1 MAAINQRI
9 PNFLG
14 GVSQQ
19 PDKIKFPGQLRVCDN
34 AVPDITFGLK
44 KRPPAEF
51 VGKLN
56 QATSTGHWYEIL
68 RDGDEKFLVQITPAN
83 TGSVP
88 IRIWTLS
95 DITVDAT
102 AGVNF
107 YDQVTGYSNTG
118 DVIPAGTEL
127 SLTNNS
133 GDTLFSYLAGAT
145 KPYAVT
151 TIQDY
156 TLIANP
162 NKIVLKST
170 DTTNAA
176 IDDGNYSFARLDTVA
191 YNTEYILYHGTAP
204 TPNTYFRVTSVKVD
218 VRELISEIN
227 VTNQGSGYSN
237 TAPPTVTLSG
247 GGGSGAT
254 AQAITTDGK
263 VTRIEVI
270 NAGSGYTSAPTV
282 TIGTQGGGSGA
293 TATAVLGSGATWNN
307 GDEDQQFSGTLT
319 WSFSGGSSVDDTGA
333 KAGGSENLTEN
344 IEGSLQVNGS
354 SYIANNQATY
364 QDDDFGDENK
374 FLGYTQNYDIRY
386 TATVTLKDG
395 GLIRTTD
402 RATAEGMFIDVTV
415 EGIKYRV
422 SVEAVEPVTTYR
434 DKSGVGY
441 FKTPKNAENGTISM
455 ATILNGLASSV
466 NTEVSNVTA
475 EVIGSGLYLTGTS
488 ADSVNFLGG
497 AVNEN
502 MSVIGQKAQDITRL
516 PAMNKHGYVAQV
528 SNTADLETDDYY
540 VKFEANNG
548 VSGAGSYEETVRP
561 HNFDGS
567 GQDDMLLGFNP
578 ATMPHALI
586 NNRNG
591 TFTFSKLDEA
601 SKGTTENYW
610 KNRTVGD
617 DTSNQF
623 PTFTNDTIQQMF
635 FHRNRLGIISGEQ
648 VVMSKPGQYFDFF
661 IVSAISASDDNP
673 IDITVSDVKPAF
685 INHILPIQKGMMLFS
700 DNGQFLLFTES
711 DIFSAKTVR
720 LKKISSYECDKTI
733 QPVDLGTS
741 VLFTS
746 NVSAYARAFEAT
758 ILDDATP
765 PNILEQTRVVPEFLP
780 KDITKSTNST
790 AIGIVTYGK
799 KGDSTVYHYKYYN
812 TGQQRE
818 QSAWYTW
825 TLTGTMQHMLYTGGN
840 FFSVTLQDGSYYL
853 CRHEYVSDAND
864 TRSYVLGGSTSD
876 VGSPLKTA
884 RQFEAHLDM
893 MTIAT
898 SVSGSAQTTT
908 DPEKTVLRIPYVPA
922 SEANLYMVGLS
933 GNDSDG
939 NSIAGTVR
947 TADAVSSVYQAGVTH
962 GTVTFNN
969 INLDSAAKIAVGYR
983 YTSIIELPTY
993 YFNVGSNTYDTDG
1006 DLRISGINFEMGVG
1020 GPLEFHLTSPFT
1032 YVDASGNV
1040 TKDIDDYVQFE
1051 SGILSDSSVF
1061 DKPPADLATSVR
1073 VPVQRKNEKYTLQ
1086 IQIPDPFSTA
1096 IISASWD
1103 GIYHNRRHVRR

>member
-1 MAAINQRI
+1 MAQINQRI

-34 AVPDITFGLK
+34 AVPDITFGLR

-51 VGKLN
+51 VGTLTN
-56 QATSTGHWYEIL
+56 ANTSGHWYEIL
-68 RDGDEKFLVQITPAN
+68 RDGDEKYLVQITPSN
-83 TGSVP
+83 SSGMP
-88 IRIWTLS
+88 IRVWDLA
-95 DITVDAT
+95 D
-102 AGVNF
+102 
-107 YDQVTGYSNTG
+107 
-118 DVIPAGTEL
+118 GTEK
-127 SLTNNS
+127 SLTNSS
-133 GDTLFSYLAGAT
+133 GDSIFSYLAGAT
-145 KPYAVT
+145 SPYAVT

-162 NKIVLKST
+162 NKTVNKST
-170 DTTNAA
+170 ATTAA
-176 IDDGNYSFARLDTVA
+176 PINNGDYSYARLDTVA
-191 YNTEYILYHGTAP
+191 YNTEYILYTGTAP
-204 TPNTYFRVTSVKVD
+204 TPNTYYRVTSVRVD
-218 VRELISEIN
+218 ANI
-227 VTNQGSGYSN
+227 
-237 TAPPTVTLSG
+237 
-247 GGGSGAT
+247 GGSLVG
-254 AQAITTDGK
+254 
-263 VTRIEVI
+263 
-270 NAGSGYTSAPTV
+270 PTFDD
-282 TIGTQGGGSGA
+282 A
-293 TATAVLGSGATWNN
+293 N
-307 GDEDQQFSGTLT
+307 EDQNKSGTIT
-319 WSFSGGSSVDDTGA
+319 WSFSGGSAVSTSPGLQNVA
-333 KAGGSENLTEN
+333 TEN
-344 IEGSLQVNGS
+344 VEGSLQINGN
-354 SYIANNQATY
+354 SYIASNTANYQGNDNTDANN
-364 QDDDFGDENK
+364 
-374 FLGYTQNYDIRY
+374 FLGYTQDYDVRY

-395 GLIRTTD
+395 GLLKTTNK
-402 RATAEGMFIDVTV
+402 TQAEQLFIEVSV
-415 EGIKYRV
+415 ENVNYRI
-422 SVEAVEPVTTYR
+422 SVEAVEPVITYTGV
-434 DKSGVGY
+434 SGIGY
-441 FKTPKNAENGTISM
+441 FKTPKNPDNGSISM
-455 ATILNGLASSV
+455 ATILNGLKSSV
-466 NTEVSNVTA
+466 NSNLANVTA

-516 PAMNKHGYVAQV
+516 PAMNKHGYVAQI

-548 VSGAGSYEETVRP
+548 TSGAGSYEETVRP
-561 HNFDGS
+561 HNFAGTAAD
-567 GQDDMLLGFNP
+567 QEMKLGLDP

-591 TFTFSKLDEA
+591 TFTFAKLDLA
-601 SKGTTENYW
+601 TANANNNENYW
-610 KNRTVGD
+610 KDRQVGD
-617 DTSNQF
+617 NTSNPF
-623 PTFTNDTIQQMF
+623 PSFEGSTIQEMF
-635 FHRNRLGIISGEQ
+635 FHRNRLGLISGEN
-648 VVMSKPGQYFDFF
+648 VVMSQPGEYFNLF

-685 INHILPIQKGMMLFS
+685 INHVLPIQKGMMMFS

-711 DIFSAKTVR
+711 DIFSPKTVR
-720 LKKISSYECDKTI
+720 LKKVSSYECDQTI

-758 ILDDATP
+758 IIDDDTP

-799 KGDSTVYHYKYYN
+799 KGDNTVYHYKYYN
-812 TGQQRE
+812 TGNNRE
-818 QSAWYTW
+818 QSAWYSW
-825 TLTGTMQHMLYTGGN
+825 TLTGTMQHMLYTAGS
-840 FFSVTLQDGSYYL
+840 FFTVTLHDGSYKL
-853 CRHEYVSDAND
+853 CRHEYVADADN
-864 TRSYVLGGSTSD
+864 TRAYVLGTGT
-876 VGSPLKTA
+876 VGSPLETS
-884 RQFEAHLDM
+884 RQFEAHLDN

-898 SVSGSAQTTT
+898 NVAGSAQTTT
-908 DPEKTVLRIPYVPA
+908 APEKTVLTIPYTPA
-922 SEANLYMVGLS
+922 NTTNLFMVGLS

-939 NSIAGTVR
+939 NSIVGTVR
-947 TADAVSSVYQAGVTH
+947 AADAV
-962 GTVTFNN
+962 GTNSVTFNN
-969 INLDSAAKIAVGYR
+969 INLHSAAKVAVGYK

-993 YFNVGSNTYDTDG
+993 YFNVGQNTYDTDG

-1020 GPLEFHLTSPFT
+1020 GPLEFHLTSPYQ
-1032 YVDASGNV
+1032 YVDANGNV

-1103 GIYHNRRHVRR
+1103 GVYHNRRHVRR